1 MNILF
6 SCVGRRTYLL
16 KYFREQLQDDD
27 IIVGTDMQ
35 LSAPALSEA
44 DFKEKMPAIYSKN
57 YIDKTIEI
65 CKKYKIDLL
74 ISLNDLDLPVLSASR
89 SRFNKIG
96 TTLLISSDKVIDICF
111 DKNKTARFFEKIGL
125 KTPKTYIDLS
135 EAKKAIETGEL
146 TFPVVLKPRWGS
158 GSFGIEF
165 PGDIEDMEIS
175 YKSIKK
181 KIKNSCFSQ
190 ISSLS
195 NQEIIIQEYI
205 HGKEYGLDILNNLKG
220 EYQFTSVKEKLS
232 MRAGETDK
240 AITTDNKELRD
251 IGSKIGSALG
261 HVANLDCDIL
271 ENNGSFYAL
280 ELNPRFGGGFPFSYE
295 AGANFPAA
303 IIAWFKGKDFP
314 KSSLEPRYNKTYAKC
329 DYLVEI

>member
-16 KYFREQLQDDD
+16 KYFREQLQDED

-35 LSAPALSEA
+35 LSAPALSA
-44 DFKEKMPAIYSKN
+44 ANYAKKVPSIYSEN

-74 ISLNDLDLPVLSASR
+74 ISLNDLDLPVLSKSR
-89 SRFNKIG
+89 CRFDKIG
-96 TTLLISSDKVIDICF
+96 TTLLISSDKVIDTCF
-111 DKNKTARFFEKIGL
+111 DKDKTARFFANIGL
-125 KTPKTYIDLS
+125 NTPKTYVDLS
-135 EAKKAIETGEL
+135 KAKEAIKTGEL
-146 TFPVVLKPRWGS
+146 TFPIVLKPRWGS

-165 PGDIEDMEIS
+165 PEDIKEMDMA
-175 YKSIKK
+175 YKFIKK
-181 KIKNSCFSQ
+181 KIKSSCLSEV
-190 ISSLS
+190 SSLS
-195 NQEIIIQEYI
+195 NQEIIFQEYI
-205 HGKEYGLDILNNLKG
+205 CGKEYGLDILNNLKG

-240 AITTDNKELRD
+240 AITVDNKSLRD
-251 IGSKIGSALG
+251 MGAKIGSALG

-271 ENNGSFYAL
+271 ESKGSYYAL

-295 AGANFPAA
+295 AGANFPGA
-303 IIAWFKGKDFP
+303 IISWFKGIAFP
-314 KSSLEPRYNKTYAKC
+314 KSSLEPQYNKAYAKC